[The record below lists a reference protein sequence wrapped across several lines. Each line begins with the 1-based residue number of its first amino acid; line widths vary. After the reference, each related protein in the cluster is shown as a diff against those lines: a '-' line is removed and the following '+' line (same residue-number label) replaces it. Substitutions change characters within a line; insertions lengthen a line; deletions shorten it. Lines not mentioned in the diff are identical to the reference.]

1 MSRNTEWWLQRIRED
16 AGEKFNAMS
25 DSQFDDYKR
34 ANPGAAS
41 KADQLRGKSKPKPT
55 TSSSDITKHTP
66 QSKSTKALPP
76 ADKGGALVKTQ
87 SQPQSRSQPVQQVN
101 VKVDD
106 PKPTP
111 RPTTTSSAPTKPK
124 PKPQSKSSRNLTRHA
139 IRAAKGANKKISQK
153 MTPDG
158 GMSGPSG
165 DLKGS
170 DEIRRETRS

>member
-1 MSRNTEWWLQRIRED
+1 MSRNQEWWLQRIRED
-16 AGEKFNAMS
+16 AGEKFAAMS

-55 TSSSDITKHTP
+55 TPQPNSSSAEP

-76 ADKGGALVKTQ
+76 ADKGGALAKTQ
-87 SQPQSRSQPVQQVN
+87 SRPQSKSQPVEKVN

-111 RPTTTSSAPTKPK
+111 TSTPRSTSTPK
-124 PKPQSKSSRNLTRHA
+124 PKPQSKSSRNLTRHG
-139 IRAAKGANKKISQK
+139 IRLAKGVNNKVSQK

-158 GMSGPSG
+158 GMSKEAG